1 MSGSTTADLLRI
13 TQTGTGNVL
22 VVEDSTNPDL
32 TPFVIQA
39 DGKIAI
45 GTYSTVANLEVRATG
60 ANGIL
65 LGPDLSGAIASSRLF
80 FSNGI
85 AGQHSAILN
94 TTGNIDFRTDGTN
107 NSSTGT
113 NRMVIERTTGNVGIA
128 QFNPL
133 ARLHVESSSTGIG
146 ILATG
151 STTQDL
157 VRITQTGT
165 GNALV
170 VEDSANPDV
179 SGFVINASG
188 NVGVGINPTSTHRI
202 YVYSPLGEIGANA
215 IIGVSILGIGV
226 EGVGLQGLKGS
237 GSAVGVY
244 GEAIDDS
251 SGDIIGVV
259 GVANE
264 NDSGSGTY
272 IGGKFQG
279 FSSTNGTNYGI
290 QILDETE
297 GIDKILTSVTADGK
311 ANWKSEIKVTSI
323 IASASSTTDLVRI
336 TQTGTGNAFVVED
349 STNPDT
355 SPFVVDASG
364 NIGIG
369 TASPSTKL
377 HVVSTT
383 SGAIRIVDGTQ
394 QSGYVLT
401 SDGNGVGTWQ
411 AATAPLSG
419 TINYVP
425 FYKTTTTL
433 SSTSSIQVSGDTVG
447 IGISF
452 SNTGGPS
459 QDYRLHVHY
468 GSGTYGVMIEGGG
481 GIPENIPLR
490 LWDSGSGANNIN
502 VLEFGHATASPKQY
516 VPGSRIRSINPASGA
531 VTGANMVFE
540 TSSQSDPI
548 STTWN
553 TSQLYLRNDGH
564 IGIGTGVP
572 YSYLTV
578 NTPGGTLWNGGSTAE
593 HAITM
598 GSQSSG
604 SEYLFMGVDENIST
618 AYMQA
623 GIRGSSAIPILFNPS
638 GGNVGIGLTAPSAK
652 LHVATT
658 LASIALIIA
667 SGSTTA
673 DMVRITQTGTGNALV
688 VEDSANPDSTPFVV
702 TGTGNVGIGTT
713 NPNTTLHVSGTQR
726 LTGTFSG
733 NTENNVASDAMVQAI
748 LLYLSNNC

>member
-1 MSGSTTADLLRI
+1 VSGSTTADLLRI

-65 LGPDLSGAIASSRLF
+65 LGPDLSGAIASARLF

-170 VEDSANPDV
+170 VEDSTNPDSTQFV
-179 SGFVINASG
+179 VNASGAVGIGGSPNASYKLDVIGGTLSAAINASSVTG
-188 NVGVGINPTSTHRI
+188 DGLVASGGGPGRYGVFASNVGDT
-202 YVYSPLGEIGANA
+202 
-215 IIGVSILGIGV
+215 
-226 EGVGLQGLKGS
+226 
-237 GSAVGVY
+237 
-244 GEAIDDS
+244 
-251 SGDIIGVV
+251 
-259 GVANE
+259 
-264 NDSGSGTY
+264 SGTY
-272 IGGKFQG
+272 IAV
-279 FSSTNGTNYGI
+279 YG
-290 QILDETE
+290 QAFYADTA
-297 GIDKILTSVTADGK
+297 SVTSTYIGGYFVADGAGSAK
-311 ANWKSEIKVTSI
+311 NYAVLLQDGTQGLNKLLVDVTGSGGANWTSSINVTSI
-323 IASASSTTDLVRI
+323 IASASSTSDIVRI
-336 TQTGTGNAFVVED
+336 TQTGTGNALVVED
-349 STNPDT
+349 SANPDI
-355 SPFVVDASG
+355 SPFVVDSSG

-394 QSGYVLT
+394 QLGYVLT

-411 AATAPLSG
+411 VATAPLSG

-425 FYKTTTTL
+425 FYKTPTTL

-459 QDYRLHVHY
+459 RDYRLHVHY

-531 VTGANMVFE
+531 VTGANMVLE

-564 IGIGTGVP
+564 IGIGTDVP

-578 NTPGGTLWNGGSTAE
+578 NTPGGTLWSGGSTAE
-593 HAITM
+593 HAIMM

-688 VEDSANPDSTPFVV
+688 VEDSDNPDSTPFVV
-702 TGTGNVGIGTT
+702 KGTGNVGIGTT